1 MPIVSMVSTKGGPGK
16 TTLTVCLADF
26 WRRTGR
32 TVTCLDMDPNRN
44 LITWIGGA
52 GLSGITCMA
61 VDEGDIVNTANAAA
75 EHSDIVLIDVAGY
88 LQQGMVYAVGVA
100 NMAIIPCRPALGEVI
115 EAGRTQQVIMNAS
128 RLLKRAILHAALLTQ
143 IDRRA
148 EVTPHT
154 RSQLADFGIPVLES
168 DMASRTVYQ
177 RAWYKRCSPLNLQDT
192 KARQEIGAVADEI
205 MRMVSSHA

>member
-1 MPIVSMVSTKGGPGK
+1 
-16 TTLTVCLADF
+16 
-26 WRRTGR
+26 
-32 TVTCLDMDPNRN
+32 MDPNRN

-52 GLSGITCMA
+52 GLSGITCIA
-61 VDEGDIVNTANAAA
+61 VDEGDIVNAANAAA

-100 NMAIIPCRPALGEVI
+100 SMAIIPCRPALGEVI

-128 RLLKRAILHAALLTQ
+128 RLLKRAIPHAALLTQ

-154 RSQLADFGIPVLES
+154 RSQLADFGIPVLGS